1 VARLCG
7 RSWVARQV
15 LAVARKGEISPRR
28 ARKFDVICASIS
40 TFEVLKMASESHF
53 FLHEAPQNA
62 FYKPEGGGL
71 GVSSARSNALE
82 SMLLDT

>member
-1 VARLCG
+1 VAQLCG
-7 RSWVARQV
+7 RSWVARQP
-15 LAVARKGEISPRR
+15 LAVARKAKYRPAELVI
-28 ARKFDVICASIS
+28 DVICASIS
-40 TFEVLKMASESHF
+40 TLEVLKMASESHF